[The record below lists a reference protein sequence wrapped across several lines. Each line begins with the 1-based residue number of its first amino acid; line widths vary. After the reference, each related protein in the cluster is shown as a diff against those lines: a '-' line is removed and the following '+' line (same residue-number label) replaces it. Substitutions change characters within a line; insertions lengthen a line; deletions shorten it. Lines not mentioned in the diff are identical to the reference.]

1 MKQREMPRFG
11 HLRIPQS
18 GGRNEKLVHA
28 RFYTYDFTR
37 LVAMI
42 AFTLTIAVK
51 IVYSVLSG
59 SIL

>member
-1 MKQREMPRFG
+1 MLWASQIFYNQEVEMKN
-11 HLRIPQS
+11 LIP
-18 GGRNEKLVHA
+18 A

-42 AFTLTIAVK
+42 AFTLAIAV
-51 IVYSVLSG
+51 IVYSVLFG